1 MTQASTR
8 VQQGNSRT
16 ADKFVV
22 RLPEGMRSRITEMS
36 QSQYMSMNSYV
47 IRALAVA
54 LQTDEHNPEVFEQH
68 RPSFAPG
75 MPCRLE
81 GNVYI
86 IDKIYFFN
94 SVLTCDIVNAEGE
107 AFTSDYDVLE
117 AF

>member
-1 MTQASTR
+1 MANASTR

-22 RLPEGMRSRITEMS
+22 RLPEGMRARITDMS
-36 QSQYMSMNSYV
+36 QTQYMSMNSYV

-54 LQTDEHNPEVFEQH
+54 LQTDEHNTDVFEQS

-81 GNVYI
+81 GKPYMIKEIYFLAGVVSCDI
-86 IDKIYFFN
+86 IDE
-94 SVLTCDIVNAEGE
+94 EGST
-107 AFTSDYDVLE
+107 FICDYDTLE
-117 AF
+117 AY